1 MKRAN
6 VTGEDVNWYLDLL
19 CNIEFL
25 GIITIEGIHYSAE
38 GSERSRL
45 RGIAKRLAI
54 QTGSTETFAINPAFY
69 GALEIA

>member
-6 VTGEDVNWYLDLL
+6 VTGEDANWYLDLL
-19 CNIEFL
+19 CDIGFL
-25 GIITIEGIHYSAE
+25 GITTTEGIHYSTE
-38 GSERSRL
+38 ESERSRL
-45 RGIAKRLAI
+45 RGIAKRLAV